1 MAWGTDL
8 TSARNAGRKRR
19 ARGVLSLIASVGL
32 VGTMFAA
39 TVPSQAAQ
47 DQATNTV
54 AATAATQEAK
64 PRQITG
70 TVYADDN
77 WDKTRNDGEKPLAGY
92 TVALFDAETL
102 NGLRGQIPLDLAE
115 HKATTGEDGRYS
127 FAGVKDGK
135 YHVIVY
141 PVEATDDLSHAGGQ
155 ELPQPKRL
163 WVTEPLEINETTGHA
178 GVDFG
183 VIKPKLGFELTKKV
197 NGADSVSLGVDDKA
211 TFTIEGK
218 NTSNVTVQKVY
229 LKDTWV
235 AGRAS
240 LDLKCKLFRADG
252 TAYTNKELKADNFSY
267 SSFEKGTWY
276 LPMKIDERFSC
287 TATYVVTQA
296 DIDAKQDLTNEAE
309 VDGTYSYVHQF
320 LGRNDTLPVK
330 ASDSAVIR
338 LSDQEPTPKPT
349 EEPTD
354 EPTPEPTEEPTGE
367 PTDEPTPE
375 PTEEPTED
383 PTDEPTE
390 EPTPEPTEEPTDE
403 PTDEPTEDPA
413 PEPAPAAS
421 MKLETLVD
429 GEKSVEKNVD
439 DAATFT
445 MTLENTGE
453 ADLHDVTFK
462 SAWVEG
468 KDPLELYCD
477 VDGDFV
483 YANDEKF
490 TLNAG
495 ETLNC
500 ETEYRMT
507 QEDIDAGKP
516 LKNTVTAEAVTRP
529 ASGEP
534 QTLKETD
541 SAEVVPAAVDGQLEL
556 IKEAWGEYGD
566 DNSTT
571 GDEIEYVFTVRN
583 TGNVTVSDIEIN
595 DPMLA
600 EAGADVVCE
609 DDTLAPNGE
618 TECTAT
624 YTVTDED
631 VAEGKTELVN
641 TATVK
646 GKTPAEKDVES
657 DEATATTAVGLP
669 GLAIEKSILDEPEE
683 GFTAG
688 DTVTYS
694 IVVTGTGTGG
704 TEYVTVYDQ
713 MLEDRGGELTCEWDG
728 REIANGQIFLDPE
741 DTATCTG
748 SITVT
753 EEDVEAGKPIVNTAE
768 ARGSYNDVDAET
780 VTATAEFTPAAPE
793 QPEPTEEPTDQPTD
807 EPTEEPTEQPTGE
820 PTDTPTEEPTE
831 EPTDGPTEGPTEGPE
846 PTDEPTTDPTDEPTD
861 GPTEG
866 PEPTTD
872 PTTDPTEQP
881 EPTEGPE
888 PTEEPTTD
896 PTGAPTGEPTDEPT
910 EEPTPEPTEQ
920 PEPKKPE
927 LSLTKLVAGPGSG
940 EPVSEITL
948 GAGENATFTI
958 TGKNTGEVAIK
969 NVYLVDTWV
978 EGKDPLVLKC
988 TVDDKGVNVADKSLQ
1003 LQPGESVTCVT
1014 EYTVTAEDVAAQQDL
1029 VNKATIFGDGV
1040 KGEAEA
1046 RAVKRVTLFSMTA
1059 VSRALQAAPE
1069 ASASGEATIKMAP
1082 APTPEPTEPEPT
1094 DEPTD
1099 QPTGEPTDTPT
1110 GEPTDTPTEEPT
1122 EQPDPTEEPTTDPTD
1137 EPTEEPTDDPTGGPT
1152 EGPAPT
1158 DEPTDAPT
1166 DEPTTD
1172 PTGEPTE
1179 EPTDQ
1184 PTGEP
1189 TDTPTDEPTDAP
1201 TGEPSQD
1208 QNVPAPD
1215 MPGGD
1220 NSGDNA
1226 GDHTGGPGSGSLA
1239 QTGAQVAG
1247 VIGIAAV
1254 LVILGLVLTIIM
1266 RRRNQ

>member
-8 TSARNAGRKRR
+8 TSARIAGRKRR

-47 DQATNTV
+47 DQAANTV
-54 AATAATQEAK
+54 VAAAATQEAK

-70 TVYADDN
+70 TVYTDDN
-77 WDKTRNDGEKPLAGY
+77 WDKTHNDGEQLLAGY
-92 TVALFDAETL
+92 TVGLFDAKV
-102 NGLRGQIPLDLAE
+102 LRTAGRTIPLDLAVA
-115 HKATTGEDGRYS
+115 KTTTGEDGRYS
-127 FAGVKDGK
+127 FEGVEDGN
-135 YHVIVY
+135 YVVVAY
-141 PVEATDDLSHAGGQ
+141 PVEETDDLSHAGDWTPPVGA
-155 ELPQPKRL
+155 P
-163 WVTEPLEINETTGHA
+163 WVTRPLEVNETTGHA

-183 VIKPKLGFELTKKV
+183 VIKPKLGLEVTKKV
-197 NGADSVSLGVDDKA
+197 NGEDSVSLGVDDKA

-218 NTSNVTVQKVY
+218 NTSNVTVQQVR

-235 AGRAS
+235 AGREP
-240 LDLKCKLFRADG
+240 LTLKCKLFRADG
-252 TAYTNKELKADNFSY
+252 TAYTNTELKARHVTYSY
-267 SSFEKGTWY
+267 SSFEKGTGN
-276 LPMKIDERFSC
+276 LPMKIGERFSC

-296 DIDAKQDLTNEAE
+296 DVDAKQDLTNEAE
-309 VDGTYSYVHQF
+309 VRGTYAYRDQ
-320 LGRNDTLPVK
+320 LTGRETSILNVY

-338 LSDQEPTPKPT
+338 LSEQEPTPEPTEEPTEDPTEEPTGEPTEEPTDEPTAEPTDEPTEEPT

-354 EPTPEPTEEPTGE
+354 EPTPEPTEE
-367 PTDEPTPE
+367 
-375 PTEEPTED
+375 
-383 PTDEPTE
+383 
-390 EPTPEPTEEPTDE
+390 
-403 PTDEPTEDPA
+403 PA

-445 MTLENTGE
+445 MALENTGE

-462 SAWVEG
+462 SSWVEG

-477 VDGDFV
+477 VDGDLV

-507 QEDIDAGKP
+507 QEDIDAGNP

-541 SAEVVPAAVDGQLEL
+541 SAEVVPAAVEAQLEL

-571 GDEIEYVFTVRN
+571 GDDIDYMFTVRN

-600 EAGADVVCE
+600 KAGADVVCE
-609 DDTLAPNGE
+609 EDTLAPNDE

-624 YTVTDED
+624 YTVTEED

-646 GKTPAEKDVES
+646 GKTPAGKDVES

-669 GLAIEKSILDEPEE
+669 GLAIEKSILDEPEA
-683 GFTAG
+683 GFTVG

-704 TEYVTVYDQ
+704 TEYVTVHDK

-753 EEDVEAGKPIVNTAE
+753 EEDVAAGKPVVNTAE
-768 ARGSYNDVDAET
+768 ASGSYNDVEAKT

-793 QPEPTEEPTDQPTD
+793 EPEPTEEPTEDPTE
-807 EPTEEPTEQPTGE
+807 EPTEEPTDAPTDAPTEQPTDQPTGE
-820 PTDTPTEEPTE
+820 PTDTPTEEPTD
-831 EPTDGPTEGPTEGPE
+831 EPTDQPTDGPTEGPE
-846 PTDEPTTDPTDEPTD
+846 PTDEPTEQPEPTEEPTTDPTDEPTTDPTSDPTDEPTD

-866 PEPTTD
+866 PEPT
-872 PTTDPTEQP
+872 
-881 EPTEGPE
+881 
-888 PTEEPTTD
+888 EEPTT
-896 PTGAPTGEPTDEPT
+896 EPT
-910 EEPTPEPTEQ
+910 

-978 EGKDPLVLKC
+978 EGKDPLVLEC
-988 TVDDKGVNVADKSLQ
+988 TVDGKGVNVADKSLQ
-1003 LQPGESVTCVT
+1003 LQPGESVTCDA
-1014 EYTVTAEDVAAQQDL
+1014 EYTVTADDVAAQKDL

-1059 VSRALQAAPE
+1059 VSRALEAAPE
-1069 ASASGEATIKMAP
+1069 VSASGKATIKMP
-1082 APTPEPTEPEPT
+1082 LAPTPEPTPDPT

-1110 GEPTDTPTEEPT
+1110 GEPTDQPTE
-1122 EQPDPTEEPTTDPTD
+1122 D
-1137 EPTEEPTDDPTGGPT
+1137 PTDDPTGGPT

-1158 DEPTDAPT
+1158 DDPTDAPT

>member
-1 MAWGTDL
+1 MAWGADL

-47 DQATNTV
+47 DQGANTV
-54 AATAATQEAK
+54 AAATATQEAK

-70 TVYADDN
+70 TVYTDDN
-77 WDKTRNDGEKPLAGY
+77 WDKTRNDGEQLLAGY
-92 TVALFDAETL
+92 TVGLFDAKVLSTA
-102 NGLRGQIPLDLAE
+102 GRTIPLDLAVAE
-115 HKATTGEDGRYS
+115 TTTGEDGRYS
-127 FAGVKDGK
+127 FEGVEDGN
-135 YHVIVY
+135 YVVVAY
-141 PVEATDDLSHAGGQ
+141 PGEETDDLSHAGDWTPPVGA
-155 ELPQPKRL
+155 P
-163 WVTEPLEINETTGHA
+163 WVTRPLEVNETTGHA

-183 VIKPKLGFELTKKV
+183 VIKPKLGLEVTKKV

-218 NTSNVTVQKVY
+218 NTSNVMVQQVY

-235 AGRAS
+235 AGRTPLKLTCS
-240 LDLKCKLFRADG
+240 LFKADG
-252 TAYTNKELKADNFSY
+252 TKYTKKELNERFKNISASMAG
-267 SSFEKGTWY
+267 FEEGNGY
-276 LPMKIDERFSC
+276 LPMKIGERFSC

-296 DIDAKQDLTNEAE
+296 DVDAKQDLTNEAQ
-309 VDGTYSYVHQF
+309 VRGTYSYVHQF
-320 LGRNDTLPVK
+320 SGRNDTLTVK
-330 ASDSAVIR
+330 ASDTAVIR
-338 LSDQEPTPKPT
+338 LSEQDPA
-349 EEPTD
+349 
-354 EPTPEPTEEPTGE
+354 PEPTEEPTGE
-367 PTDEPTPE
+367 PTE
-375 PTEEPTED
+375 
-383 PTDEPTE
+383 EPTE
-390 EPTPEPTEEPTDE
+390 EPTPEPTEEPT
-403 PTDEPTEDPA
+403 A
-413 PEPAPAAS
+413 EPAPAAS

-429 GEKSVEKNVD
+429 GEKSVEKNAD

-490 TLNAG
+490 TLKAG

-541 SAEVVPAAVDGQLEL
+541 SAEVVPAAVAAQLEL
-556 IKEAWGEYGD
+556 IKEAWGEYGT
-566 DNSTT
+566 DNSTI
-571 GDEIEYVFTVRN
+571 GDEIEYMFTVYN
-583 TGNVTVSDIEIN
+583 HGNVTVSNIEIN

-609 DDTLAPNGE
+609 DDTLGPNGQ
-618 TECTAT
+618 TECTAA

-646 GKTPAEKDVES
+646 GKTPAGEGVES

-704 TEYVTVYDQ
+704 TEYVTVHDK

-753 EEDVEAGKPIVNTAE
+753 EEDVAAGKPIVNTAE
-768 ARGSYNDVDAET
+768 ARGSYNDVEAET

-793 QPEPTEEPTDQPTD
+793 EPEPTD
-807 EPTEEPTEQPTGE
+807 EPTEEPE
-820 PTDTPTEEPTE
+820 PTDTPT
-831 EPTDGPTEGPTEGPE
+831 DG
-846 PTDEPTTDPTDEPTD
+846 
-861 GPTEG
+861 
-866 PEPTTD
+866 
-872 PTTDPTEQP
+872 
-881 EPTEGPE
+881 PTEGPE

-896 PTGAPTGEPTDEPT
+896 PTDGPTEGPEPTDEPT
-910 EEPTPEPTEQ
+910 EEPTEEPTDE
-920 PEPKKPE
+920 PTAEPTPDPKKVE
-927 LSLTKLVAGPGSG
+927 LSLTKLVAGPGSD
-940 EPVSEITL
+940 EPVSAITL
-948 GAGENATFTI
+948 DADKKATFTI
-958 TGKNTGEVAIK
+958 TGTNTGDVAIE
-969 NVYLVDTWV
+969 NVQLVDTWV
-978 EGKDPLVLKC
+978 EGKDPLVLEC
-988 TVDDKGVNVADKSLQ
+988 TVGDDKVNVADKSLQ
-1003 LQPGESVTCVT
+1003 LQPGQSVTCVT

-1059 VSRALQAAPE
+1059 VSRALEAAPE
-1069 ASASGEATIKMAP
+1069 VSASGEATIKMAP
-1082 APTPEPTEPEPT
+1082 VPSEEPTPEPTEPEPT
-1094 DEPTD
+1094 EPEPTGEPTD

-1110 GEPTDTPTEEPT
+1110 GEPTDQPTGEPTDTPTGEPT
-1122 EQPDPTEEPTTDPTD
+1122 DQPTED
-1137 EPTEEPTDDPTGGPT
+1137 PTDDPTGGPT

-1158 DEPTDAPT
+1158 DDPTDAPTGDPTDEPTGEPTDTPTDEPTDTPTEEPTEEPTADPTTDPTDQPTDHPTGEPTDTPTDEPTEDPTDDPTGGPTEGPAPTDDPTDAPT

-1172 PTGEPTE
+1172 PTGEPT
-1179 EPTDQ
+1179 
-1184 PTGEP
+1184 
-1189 TDTPTDEPTDAP
+1189 DAP

-1208 QNVPAPD
+1208 QTVPAPG